1 MGLEGGVTA
10 YFLDNEPTSVGIFL
24 SKPFWGGGK
33 VKASVNSA
41 TKKENTDDPKPDEL
55 TMNRMS
61 PDESREEVR
70 TREPCNTL
78 G

>member
-1 MGLEGGVTA
+1 MTA
-10 YFLDNEPTSVGIFL
+10 YFLDNEPTSVGTFL

-41 TKKENTDDPKPDEL
+41 NKKESADDPKPDEL
-55 TMNRMS
+55 TMNRVS
-61 PDESREEVR
+61 PDESREEAR
-70 TREPCNTL
+70 TGLSCNSV

>member
-1 MGLEGGVTA
+1 
-10 YFLDNEPTSVGIFL
+10 
-24 SKPFWGGGK
+24 

-61 PDESREEVR
+61 RDKSREEVR

>member
-1 MGLEGGVTA
+1 M
-10 YFLDNEPTSVGIFL
+10 
-24 SKPFWGGGK
+24 
-33 VKASVNSA
+33 KASVNSA
-41 TKKENTDDPKPDEL
+41 NKKESADDPKPDEL